1 MSTLF
6 TKILRG
12 EIPCYKV
19 YEDEKHFAFLTI
31 EPSSRGHT
39 LLVPKREVDKWTDL
53 TKEEVQDI
61 FTVAQTLS
69 KTLEKKC
76 EVKRVCLIIAGFLVP
91 HVHLHL
97 IPSNSEE
104 DMKLENGKLASKE
117 ELSNVLSIITSP

>member
-53 TKEEVQDI
+53 TKQEVQDI

>member
-53 TKEEVQDI
+53 TKQEVQDI

-104 DMKLENGKLASKE
+104 DIKLENGKLASKE

>member
-53 TKEEVQDI
+53 TKQEVQDI

-91 HVHLHL
+91 HVHIHL

-104 DMKLENGKLASKE
+104 DIKLENGKLASKE

>member
-6 TKILRG
+6 TKILQG

-53 TKEEVQDI
+53 TKQEVQDI

-91 HVHLHL
+91 HVHIHL

-104 DMKLENGKLASKE
+104 DIKLENGKLASKE

>member
-1 MSTLF
+1 MS
-6 TKILRG
+6 KQ
-12 EIPCYKV
+12 
-19 YEDEKHFAFLTI
+19 
-31 EPSSRGHT
+31 
-39 LLVPKREVDKWTDL
+39 
-53 TKEEVQDI
+53 EVQDI

-104 DMKLENGKLASKE
+104 DIKLENGKLASKE